1 MVTKKKY
8 IPLSSGHR
16 ACAGC
21 GQIIAARIVAEALGP
36 NVIIANATGCL
47 EVTTT
52 QYPESAWGMPWI
64 HSLFENTSAIA
75 SGIKAA
81 IDYKIK
87 IRHPKSD
94 IRNPKVVA
102 QGGDGAT
109 FDIGFG
115 LISGM
120 WQRNENILYICY
132 DNEAYAN
139 TGIQASGSTPAGT
152 KTTTTP
158 AGSYQKKKDMV
169 AIALAHKL
177 NYVAQTT
184 VGFPEDIVKKIKK
197 ALTIKGPGYI
207 QILCPCV
214 PGWKIRSDQTI
225 KIGKLAAQTA
235 IYPLLEYVNGKQTKS
250 SIVFK
255 QKIKAEEYFKLQ
267 GRFSTHNFQ

>member
-94 IRNPKVVA
+94 IRNSKVVA